1 MAHLDRSNYLP
12 FHNEYKMYSVR
23 MQRENNQTSE
33 MEDFEVRI
41 IQNEDGGFQIDVVG
55 EGLGTD
61 LDFDEDLDLIKV
73 HDEEG
78 YWETT

>member
-23 MQRENNQTSE
+23 MQRENKQTSE

-41 IQNEDGGFQIDVVG
+41 IQNEDGGFRIDVVG

>member
-1 MAHLDRSNYLP
+1 
-12 FHNEYKMYSVR
+12 
-23 MQRENNQTSE
+23 MQRENKQTSE

>member
-1 MAHLDRSNYLP
+1 
-12 FHNEYKMYSVR
+12 
-23 MQRENNQTSE
+23 RENKQTSE